1 MTVHKFFKMTVF
13 ENYFGSF
20 NFAVDNT
27 ICYCRRKNI
36 ILSQAYSKKI
46 GQYFAA
52 YRGWMLVIY
61 IGILCQ
67 LRKNI
72 RYL

>member
-1 MTVHKFFKMTVF
+1 MTVF
-13 ENYFGSF
+13 ENNFGSF

-27 ICYCRRKNI
+27 MCYCSARI